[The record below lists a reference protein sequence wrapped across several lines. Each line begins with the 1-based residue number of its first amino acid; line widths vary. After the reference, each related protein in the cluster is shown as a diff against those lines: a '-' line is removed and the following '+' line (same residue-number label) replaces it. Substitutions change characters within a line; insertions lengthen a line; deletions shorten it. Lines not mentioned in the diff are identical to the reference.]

1 MITCVSGYSPE
12 ITKGENLTM
21 HRSECRTPKILQMK
35 QQLAPGNHGSKLGQ
49 DRNSIA
55 TITHSVISTAY
66 VASPPGEGSN
76 HKNVFEA
83 REI

>member
-1 MITCVSGYSPE
+1 
-12 ITKGENLTM
+12 
-21 HRSECRTPKILQMK
+21 MK
-35 QQLAPGNHGSKLGQ
+35 QQVAPGNHGSKLEQ

-55 TITHSVISTAY
+55 AITRSVISTVY
-66 VASPPGEGSN
+66 VASPPREGSD

>member
-1 MITCVSGYSPE
+1 M
-12 ITKGENLTM
+12 
-21 HRSECRTPKILQMK
+21 LQMK
-35 QQLAPGNHGSKLGQ
+35 QQVAPGNHGSKLGQ

-55 TITHSVISTAY
+55 TITHSVISTVY